1 MTPER
6 NVSMIQRRLTFLQA
20 KRSGGEM
27 EQAEI
32 LALEW
37 ALPLLRRTLPQAL
50 QRTGVGLPCP
60 ACKTPAG
67 YSCVHAARTP
77 L

>member
-6 NVSMIQRRLTFLQA
+6 HISMLQRRLTFLLA

-27 EQAEI
+27 ERAEI
-32 LALEW
+32 ASLEW
-37 ALPLLRRTLPQAL
+37 ALPLLRRTLPKPL
-50 QRTGVGLPCP
+50 NRPSLSVPCH
-60 ACKTPAG
+60 ACKAPAG
-67 YSCVHAARTP
+67 YDCIH

>member
-6 NVSMIQRRLTFLQA
+6 HVSMIQRRLTFLIA

-32 LALEW
+32 TALEW
-37 ALPLLRRTLPQAL
+37 ALPLLRHTLRHTLRRPSMTA
-50 QRTGVGLPCP
+50 PCP

-67 YSCVHAARTP
+67 FACIH

>member
-6 NVSMIQRRLTFLQA
+6 NVAMIQRRLTFLLA

-27 EQAEI
+27 ARAEI
-32 LALEW
+32 AALEW
-37 ALPLLRRTLPQAL
+37 ALPLLRRTLPQSLSRASIA
-50 QRTGVGLPCP
+50 VPCP

-67 YSCVHAARTP
+67 YACIH
-77 L
+77 LGN

>member
-6 NVSMIQRRLTFLQA
+6 HITMIQRRLTFLIS
-20 KRSGGEM
+20 KRSGNEM
-27 EQAEI
+27 ERAEI
-32 LALEW
+32 ASLEW
-37 ALPLLRRTLPQAL
+37 ALPLLRRTLPRAMNRPSL
-50 QRTGVGLPCP
+50 SLPCQ

-67 YSCVHAARTP
+67 YDCVH

>member
-6 NVSMIQRRLTFLQA
+6 NVAMIQRRLTFLIA

-27 EQAEI
+27 ERAEI
-32 LALEW
+32 AALEW
-37 ALPLLRRTLPQAL
+37 ALPLLRRTLPQSLSRASIA
-50 QRTGVGLPCP
+50 VSCP

-67 YSCVHAARTP
+67 YACIHLGAP

>member
-6 NVSMIQRRLTFLQA
+6 NVAMIQRRLTFLIA

-27 EQAEI
+27 ERAEI
-32 LALEW
+32 TALEW
-37 ALPLLRRTLPQAL
+37 ALPLLRRTLPQSLNRSSIA
-50 QRTGVGLPCP
+50 VPCP

-67 YSCVHAARTP
+67 YACIH
-77 L
+77 LGN